1 MDFYFTDRKFNLLG
15 IASTS
20 SDAPISIFNDQ
31 DILSISAASR
41 TFEGTLIFSAKERDQ
56 VKSMANYGNYILYK
70 DENGQ
75 SIFMTI
81 MEIEHDPKEGEHFIR
96 AEDAGMDLING
107 LVDAYSA
114 TKAMTFA
121 EYFKLFAGDTGFEIG
136 INEIS
141 NLSRTLKWE
150 SESQTILARLLSL
163 ATQFDNAELSFS
175 FEITGTQVVK
185 RYVDVHKKRGAD
197 KRITLY
203 MDKDINN
210 IVTKANIYDLCT
222 AIVATGGTPEGKNEP
237 INLKGYNYKDPN
249 GRFLLNKTTGVMQ
262 DMESVK
268 IWSRL
273 LSNNNPNPNAGHIQ
287 RVKAYETTD
296 QKTLCDNVIRELEK
310 ASQPAIN
317 YETDIANLPDNVKIG
332 DTIYLV
338 DENEKLFLSARVLE
352 LTRCYST
359 NEYKATL
366 GDYLIQDGGVSQS
379 LKELADQL
387 KQATTYVWI
396 RYADD
401 EEGNGIS
408 ALPAGKTYIAIK
420 QVLGVPTASD
430 NPADYRGLWVKFVGE
445 GVPGP
450 PGENGQ
456 PTYTWLKYADDYQ
469 GTNMTDD
476 PTGKYYIGLAT
487 NKLTATESND
497 PKDYKWQLVKGEDG
511 QDAHIYQA
519 YSWSQDGAD
528 RFTTTYPNENLF
540 SGDVAVQ
547 TYSSVSSNN
556 ASTYPITK
564 EIRTESNFYFSRIR
578 RSNPTQ
584 NPKVFSIFNG
594 INLPEDFAAKLAGK
608 KVTLSLLARGTSN
621 VKMNLMARCVSATG
635 TSALPGDYQVVN
647 IGTGWTVVSLIVN
660 SFPTDVQTL
669 RFIPYSIID
678 PIPDLSQFFLD
689 LSRWKIEF
697 GDGTIYT
704 PAPSDDFINA
714 YPSYVGTYTTFDDV
728 QSTNPADYTWQRI
741 LGMNGENGKDGIAGK
756 DGVGVS
762 DTNITYAQSTSG
774 TSAPTSGWTIQV
786 PALIKGQY
794 LWTKTTWTYTDSSTE
809 TGYTVSYNA
818 KDGNNGT
825 DGIAGKDGVGISSTK
840 IEYVSSTS
848 GTVKPTTGWTTSIP
862 TVPAGS
868 FLWTKTTWTYT
879 DGTNESGYS
888 AAKMGE
894 KGDQGIQGPKGSD
907 GQTYYT
913 WLKYADTP
921 TSGMSDSPTGKAY
934 IGLAYNKPTA
944 TESTNYADYTW
955 SLIKGSDGA
964 QGPKGDNGQ
973 TLYTWIKYATSA
985 TGAGM
990 SDSPTGKTYI
1000 GLAYNK
1006 TTANESTNAADY
1018 SWSLIKG
1025 DKGDTG
1031 PTGPQGPQGPAG
1043 PKGDRG
1049 IMGVAYMQPT
1059 QPSDTTEGA
1068 TWFQTESSTSDKII
1082 AVYTYKSGWQKKK
1095 YASATLAVESL
1106 DALSADLG
1114 KITAGIINGVEIQG
1128 DGLYSDY
1135 DYQIAEGST
1144 VWRKGRLS
1152 MSGGYFRND
1161 FQTYVKST
1169 GEIQNNG
1176 FSQFSH
1182 EDLQFVVFNGSQK
1195 TKADRYLSINPYRFT
1210 MTDSRGLGGN
1220 LTFQDLYNIGK
1231 TGIPA
1236 ASGWSRYSTSPSSGN
1251 FPSATRLGRMVQV
1264 SGAFKNN
1271 STLPNA
1277 NNTYVVGVLPV
1288 GFRPQMQVKYLG
1300 KGAGT
1305 TIFMV
1310 TIDTNGEI
1318 SISYRLG
1325 WTGSDFGYLTN
1336 NANDIFNIAGVFSAA
1351 DV

>member
-1 MDFYFTDRKFNLLG
+1 MAIVEDQISFARVEDGEDGRGIKGTPVSTYAQSTSGTTPPTTWSDTRPNVPAGQYLWTRVVTTYTDDTTSETQTPTLMGKEGTPGLG
-15 IASTS
+15 IKSKSISYAIGTSGNTPPTSGWQESIPNVSANQYLWTKTTLVYTDDSKTEAYSVGKMGANGADAKLLYLTASAENMVFNADDTPKTTQTINITAKLQNVTGTATFAAIPYIGNTAQAAITLGGSGNTRTLTS
-20 SDAPISIFNDQ
+20 AQWTNKNWTLIAVTATLDNLSDT
-31 DILSISAASR
+31 LSIVKVKD
-41 TFEGTLIFSAKERDQ
+41 GKE
-56 VKSMANYGNYILYK
+56 
-70 DENGQ
+70 
-75 SIFMTI
+75 
-81 MEIEHDPKEGEHFIR
+81 
-96 AEDAGMDLING
+96 
-107 LVDAYSA
+107 
-114 TKAMTFA
+114 
-121 EYFKLFAGDTGFEIG
+121 
-136 INEIS
+136 
-141 NLSRTLKWE
+141 
-150 SESQTILARLLSL
+150 
-163 ATQFDNAELSFS
+163 
-175 FEITGTQVVK
+175 
-185 RYVDVHKKRGAD
+185 
-197 KRITLY
+197 
-203 MDKDINN
+203 
-210 IVTKANIYDLCT
+210 
-222 AIVATGGTPEGKNEP
+222 
-237 INLKGYNYKDPN
+237 
-249 GRFLLNKTTGVMQ
+249 
-262 DMESVK
+262 
-268 IWSRL
+268 
-273 LSNNNPNPNAGHIQ
+273 
-287 RVKAYETTD
+287 
-296 QKTLCDNVIRELEK
+296 
-310 ASQPAIN
+310 
-317 YETDIANLPDNVKIG
+317 
-332 DTIYLV
+332 
-338 DENEKLFLSARVLE
+338 
-352 LTRCYST
+352 
-359 NEYKATL
+359 
-366 GDYLIQDGGVSQS
+366 
-379 LKELADQL
+379 
-387 KQATTYVWI
+387 
-396 RYADD
+396 
-401 EEGNGIS
+401 
-408 ALPAGKTYIAIK
+408 
-420 QVLGVPTASD
+420 
-430 NPADYRGLWVKFVGE
+430 
-445 GVPGP
+445 
-450 PGENGQ
+450 
-456 PTYTWLKYADDYQ
+456 
-469 GTNMTDD
+469 
-476 PTGKYYIGLAT
+476 
-487 NKLTATESND
+487 
-497 PKDYKWQLVKGEDG
+497 GEDG

-528 RFTTTYPNENLF
+528 RFTTTYPNENILLGTKFEDTNDWPIVWNSGGGTRALPADGLKITATTESQFGAGTKITRSPKKGDSLNISFEYRGTGTTEPYFMVSGSANIPIGQLPPASETTWTKF
-540 SGDVAVQ
+540 SKKF
-547 TYSSVSSNN
+547 
-556 ASTYPITK
+556 TYPDNAGTIV
-564 EIRTESNFYFSRIR
+564 S
-578 RSNPTQ
+578 
-584 NPKVFSIFNG
+584 FSI
-594 INLPEDFAAKLAGK
+594 L
-608 KVTLSLLARGTSN
+608 TRGTDKWTQIKKET
-621 VKMNLMARCVSATG
+621 VKV
-635 TSALPGDYQVVN
+635 
-647 IGTGWTVVSLIVN
+647 
-660 SFPTDVQTL
+660 
-669 RFIPYSIID
+669 
-678 PIPDLSQFFLD
+678 
-689 LSRWKIEF
+689 EF
-697 GDGTIYT
+697 GDGTIWT
-704 PAPSDDFINA
+704 PAPSEDFINA
-714 YPSYVGTYTTFDDV
+714 YPSYIGTYTTFDDV
-728 QSTNPADYTWQRI
+728 QSTNPADYTWQRM

-786 PALIKGQY
+786 PTLIKGQY

-921 TSGMSDSPTGKAY
+921 TSGMSDSPTGKTY

-1006 TTANESTNAADY
+1006 PTATESTNAADY

-1031 PTGPQGPQGPAG
+1031 ATGPQGPQGPTG

-1049 IMGVAYMQPT
+1049 IMGVAYMQPN

-1106 DALSADLG
+1106 DALSANLG
-1114 KITAGIINGVEIQG
+1114 EITAGIINGVEIQG

-1236 ASGWSRYSTSPSSGN
+1236 ASGWSQYSTSPSSGN

-1264 SGAFKNN
+1264 IGAFKNN
-1271 STLPNA
+1271 STLPNT
-1277 NNTYVVGVLPV
+1277 NDTYVVGVLPV

-1325 WTGSDFGYLTN
+1325 WTGNSFGYLTN
-1336 NANDIFNIAGVFSAA
+1336 NANDIFNISGVFSAA

>member
-81 MEIEHDPKEGEHFIR
+81 MEIEHDPKVGEHFIR

-185 RYVDVHKKRGAD
+185 RFVDVHRKRGAD

-249 GRFLLNKTTGVMQ
+249 GRFVLNKITGVMQ

-287 RVKAYETTD
+287 RVKTYETTD

-519 YSWSQDGAD
+519 YSWSPDGTD
-528 RFTTTYPNENLF
+528 RFATTYPNENLF

-714 YPSYVGTYTTFDDV
+714 YPSYVGTYTTFNDV
-728 QSTNPADYTWQRI
+728 QSTNPADYTWQRM
-741 LGMNGENGKDGIAGK
+741 LGLSGEDGKDGEQGPQ
-756 DGVGVS
+756 GV
-762 DTNITYAQSTSG
+762 
-774 TSAPTSGWTIQV
+774 P
-786 PALIKGQY
+786 
-794 LWTKTTWTYTDSSTE
+794 
-809 TGYTVSYNA
+809 
-818 KDGNNGT
+818 
-825 DGIAGKDGVGISSTK
+825 
-840 IEYVSSTS
+840 
-848 GTVKPTTGWTTSIP
+848 
-862 TVPAGS
+862 
-868 FLWTKTTWTYT
+868 
-879 DGTNESGYS
+879 
-888 AAKMGE
+888 
-894 KGDQGIQGPKGSD
+894 GPKGD
-907 GQTYYT
+907 NGQTYYT

-921 TSGMSDSPTGKAY
+921 TSGMSDSPTEKAY

-985 TGAGM
+985 AGAGM

-1006 TTANESTNAADY
+1006 TTATESTNAADY

-1068 TWFQTESSTSDKII
+1068 TWFQTESLTSDKII

-1236 ASGWSRYSTSPSSGN
+1236 ASGWSQYSTSPSSGN